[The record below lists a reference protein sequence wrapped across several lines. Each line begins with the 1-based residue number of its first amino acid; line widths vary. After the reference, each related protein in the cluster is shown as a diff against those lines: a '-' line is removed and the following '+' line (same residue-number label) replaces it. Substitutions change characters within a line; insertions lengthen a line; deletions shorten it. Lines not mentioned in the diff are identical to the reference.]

1 MLLLVLALT
10 HAHTNE
16 KKKTQSFCFEAV
28 AQNETISIWKSA
40 TSAADNVYA
49 MKIKKNKRKKRNTN
63 KILLKT
69 RWSLLRKNIE
79 IK

>member
-10 HAHTNE
+10 HAHSNE

-49 MKIKKNKRKKRNTN
+49 MKIKKK
-63 KILLKT
+63 
-69 RWSLLRKNIE
+69 
-79 IK
+79 